1 MAKVCY
7 YNIRERETDLLKKN
21 KEIEMPPLKKQKGI
35 DTMTNTKMTYGKA
48 LDFVLADTFDLPA
61 DVRERLTALRESI
74 AKKNSAERKP
84 TKAQIANEG
93 VKSAIE
99 DFMERDHL
107 YTAAEI
113 GKGLDISPNKAAAL
127 LKQMFESGVVVIT
140 TEKRK
145 NYYALA

>member
-1 MAKVCY
+1 
-7 YNIRERETDLLKKN
+7 
-21 KEIEMPPLKKQKGI
+21 
-35 DTMTNTKMTYGKA
+35 MTNTKMTYGKA

-61 DVRERLTALRESI
+61 DVRERLTALRASI

-84 TKAQIANEG
+84 TKAQVANEG

-145 NYYALA
+145 NYYSLA

>member
-1 MAKVCY
+1 
-7 YNIRERETDLLKKN
+7 
-21 KEIEMPPLKKQKGI
+21 
-35 DTMTNTKMTYGKA
+35 MTTTKMTYGKA

-93 VKSAIE
+93 VKSAIV
-99 DFMERDHL
+99 DFMEPDHL

-113 GKGLDISPNKAAAL
+113 AKALEISSSKASAL
-127 LKQMFESGVVVIT
+127 LIQLRDSGAVVVT